1 MGEGHSRSDDLG
13 ATASGSTVA
22 AAAEGVGGVQP
33 SSVAVG
39 EPKRATVVGGPPT
52 SIPGSP
58 GTTASGADAATQVA
72 PVPPGIS
79 PPTADTVASAS
90 VPFASA
96 QDRVLVPREAVG
108 FVIGKSGE
116 TIKEMMARTGAHIEV
131 DRGDVD
137 PATPTRVFNI
147 LGDARAC
154 AAARALIG
162 EKVTGVL
169 HNKPTSAAGIPN
181 VLLPGTANSRELWVP
196 GDRVGSIIGARGQVV
211 RRLQEQSG
219 ATIVIHNERVN
230 ASAEKLVT
238 IVGGVAQLDHATTL
252 IEDVIR
258 KPRQPSLPAYPAAL
272 SGQNGRPAFFSPSG
286 PPRTPAVG
294 ISDVKTIY
302 VPANC
307 VGMLIG
313 RGGDTIRELQTRS
326 GASIRVLSSRDAT
339 SRTMDR
345 PIFISGAPQ
354 AVEAA
359 QAIIMD
365 VVRACASGRPAVALP
380 GSPLTSLLP
389 GGPPL
394 SPIMHSPRGGQAP
407 PFLSPRFPAFPG
419 GGPNGSSMYMG
430 VGGMSAP
437 PMTPGYTW
445 GSATSVTLHIPRDQL
460 GPIVGR
466 AGELLRDLQART
478 GARISIAKDSEVD
491 VGCVTRPVT
500 IAGMPSCVEAAR
512 SLIVERVSVR
522 GEGGVPAGPPGMG
535 GNPNVRDV
543 GAGSGEGLGS
553 SSSYDAAAAAYMRN
567 LSISGDGGFGD
578 FDRSGDRELPRHPS
592 NTGVGVDAGSEGP
605 GGGPRQ
611 LYGSPYL
618 APGGAMQMVP
628 PPIAL
633 ASPSAM
639 GGPLGGGAGA
649 PLSPFPYPSDMV
661 PYGEGGVPMGMYG
674 AGQPGAFGD
683 GGGGSAS
690 GGGAPLPQR
699 PPYGPPVPYG
709 SPPVQVPLPAHQQQ
723 GQVHPQAAAQQQA
736 QAQQVQAARE
746 QQQQQQAFL
755 AQQQAGMLYYYG
767 GYGGFIPPMWAG
779 GVAPGPVPLEGAAVG
794 PPPPEGAGSSQPDT
808 RQRAATPPGYAP
820 LPPAGAGTPPFQLQ
834 PQVGASS
841 AASPDPALLPQD
853 GDREADSSATE
864 LYAGAPVS
872 RAPGAP
878 STSSSRHP
886 SGSPSPPP
894 DALTATSF
902 PRPVE
907 RDSPQLASGPSASPP
922 RELVPAAAH
931 SSPNATS

>member
-1 MGEGHSRSDDLG
+1 MGL
-13 ATASGSTVA
+13 
-22 AAAEGVGGVQP
+22 
-33 SSVAVG
+33 
-39 EPKRATVVGGPPT
+39 
-52 SIPGSP
+52 
-58 GTTASGADAATQVA
+58 
-72 PVPPGIS
+72 
-79 PPTADTVASAS
+79 
-90 VPFASA
+90 
-96 QDRVLVPREAVG
+96 
-108 FVIGKSGE
+108 
-116 TIKEMMARTGAHIEV
+116 
-131 DRGDVD
+131 
-137 PATPTRVFNI
+137 
-147 LGDARAC
+147 
-154 AAARALIG
+154 
-162 EKVTGVL
+162 
-169 HNKPTSAAGIPN
+169 
-181 VLLPGTANSRELWVP
+181 
-196 GDRVGSIIGARGQVV
+196 
-211 RRLQEQSG
+211 
-219 ATIVIHNERVN
+219 
-230 ASAEKLVT
+230 
-238 IVGGVAQLDHATTL
+238 
-252 IEDVIR
+252 
-258 KPRQPSLPAYPAAL
+258 
-272 SGQNGRPAFFSPSG
+272 
-286 PPRTPAVG
+286 
-294 ISDVKTIY
+294 SDVKTIY

-326 GASIRVLSSRDAT
+326 GASIRVLSSRDAA

-359 QAIIMD
+359 QAIIME
-365 VVRACASGRPAVALP
+365 VVRACASGRPGVALP

-394 SPIMHSPRGGQAP
+394 SPIIHSPRGGQAP
-407 PFLSPRFPAFPG
+407 PFLSPRFPAFPA

-430 VGGMSAP
+430 VGGMPAP
-437 PMTPGYTW
+437 PMTPGYPW
-445 GSATSVTLHIPRDQL
+445 GSATSVTLHIPRDEL

-491 VGCVTRPVT
+491 VGCLTRPVT

-512 SLIVERVSVR
+512 SLIVERVSTR
-522 GEGGVPAGPPGMG
+522 GEGGVPAGAPGMG
-535 GNPNVRDV
+535 GSANTRDV
-543 GAGSGEGLGS
+543 GAGGGEGQS
-553 SSSYDAAAAAYMRN
+553 AAPSYDAAAVAYMRN
-567 LSISGDGGFGD
+567 LSISGDSGFGD
-578 FDRSGDRELPRHPS
+578 FERSGDRELTRHPS
-592 NTGVGVDAGSEGP
+592 NTGLGVDAGSEGP

-633 ASPSAM
+633 ASPSPM
-639 GGPLGGGAGA
+639 GGPLGGSAGA
-649 PLSPFPYPSDMV
+649 SLSPFPYPSDMV

-674 AGQPGAFGD
+674 GGQPGAFGD

-690 GGGAPLPQR
+690 GGAAPLPQR

-709 SPPVQVPLPAHQQQ
+709 SPPVQVPMPTHQQQ

-746 QQQQQQAFL
+746 QQQQQAYL

-767 GYGGFIPPMWAG
+767 GYGGYIPPMWTG
-779 GVAPGPVPLEGAAVG
+779 GVAAGPVPPDGAAA
-794 PPPPEGAGSSQPDT
+794 GAAPADGVGSSQPDA
-808 RQRAATPPGYAP
+808 RLRAATPPGYAP
-820 LPPAGAGTPPFQLQ
+820 IAPPGAGTPPIQLQ
-834 PQVGASS
+834 PQVGVSS

-853 GDREADSSATE
+853 GDREAESSATD
-864 LYAGAPVS
+864 LYAGAPGS

-878 STSSSRHP
+878 SSSSSRHP

-907 RDSPQLASGPSASPP
+907 RVSPQLAPGPTASPP